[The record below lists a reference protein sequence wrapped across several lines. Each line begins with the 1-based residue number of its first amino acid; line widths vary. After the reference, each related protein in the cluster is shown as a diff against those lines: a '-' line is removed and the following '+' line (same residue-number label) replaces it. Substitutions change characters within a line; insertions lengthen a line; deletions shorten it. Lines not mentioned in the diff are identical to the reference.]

1 MLDSC
6 ISILKEVIEIIKK
19 KKEIREATK
28 LRISIL
34 LEEISKLIQD
44 TANKLEKDEYPNF
57 NCALMEKMSDHLHF
71 HLIDSIPNEQLDN
84 LHKHLLES
92 SQVEKQY
99 ALRKEPE
106 TIPSLYNAAAEFKAL
121 SLLMKI

>member
-6 ISILKEVIEIIKK
+6 ISILKEVVSIVQK
-19 KKEIREATK
+19 KKEIKEVTK

-34 LEEISKLIQD
+34 LEEISKLLVD
-44 TANKLEKDEYPNF
+44 TASKLEKDEYPNF

-71 HLIDSIPNEQLDN
+71 HLMESIPNEQLDN
-84 LHKHLLES
+84 LHRVLLES
-92 SQVEKQY
+92 SQVEKHY
-99 ALRKEPE
+99 ALRKEVE